1 MRSLEASYLE
11 GEGYLNALQIHKL
24 KPPGAQILDME
35 LHDLVF
41 SLVSV
46 SFVLVQPFLAIS
58 SLYFGIGTFTLF
70 HCILEL

>member
-1 MRSLEASYLE
+1 MRSLEVSYLE
-11 GEGYLNALQIHKL
+11 GEGYLNALHIHQL
-24 KPPGAQILDME
+24 KPPRAQILDME

-46 SFVLVQPFLAIS
+46 SFVLVQSFLAIS
-58 SLYFGIGTFTLF
+58 SFYFGIGTFTLF